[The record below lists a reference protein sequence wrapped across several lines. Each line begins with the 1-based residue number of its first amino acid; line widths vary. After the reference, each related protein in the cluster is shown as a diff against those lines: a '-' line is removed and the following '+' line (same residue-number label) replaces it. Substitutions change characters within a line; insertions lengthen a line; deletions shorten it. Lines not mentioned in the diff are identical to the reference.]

1 MDCTRTCRSRFVTV
15 AIVTAAVGM
24 VLSTLAVSN
33 AAASGGTGPSA
44 TINDWSVPERL
55 LDNNDDGYIDYY
67 LDCQPHAPG
76 DTLTGTDNCRSAE
89 IHPNSYPV
97 RLDACASQPGDAP
110 ITRYQFSIPGA
121 SLYDGD
127 GCGPIVY
134 LPAQGTYEV
143 SLTATDA
150 DGRTSTTSHAI
161 TVKDL
166 LVVSIGDSYGS
177 GEGVPPFIDEFAEGV
192 NDKNSRCDRSSR
204 AASAQAALELEKAD
218 RRTSVTFIH
227 LACSG
232 AQIAE
237 GVLRPYAGAN
247 PTGNDRIPPQID
259 YLKALIGDRP
269 IDLMHMS
276 IGGNDMGFADIITSC
291 IDPSFTV
298 AQATAAVNPALGA
311 TLFAAWL
318 AYPNC
323 DVAWNDPTEVLT
335 GLRSGGL
342 IFQEGIAA
350 LPGRYA
356 DLNDA
361 LQTELYD
368 AGLLGPERVY
378 LTEYPDFTRDHNGE
392 WCGWSATNPNSTT
405 DLPGFTK
412 TEFQWASEIVAP
424 SLTAVMKSAAQSYRW
439 NFVGGISSQYFR
451 HGYCA
456 GVVHIVDADGN
467 VYPESQH
474 WLVGLGESIA
484 DRGQPTSA
492 FHPNIKGQNAARD
505 RILASWTSA
514 LRNPRVPPE
523 IKVIPTL
530 LGFTSNLGGANGWT
544 TGECKSWD
552 RDDCNRDR
560 TGYTIQIKGGHAVK
574 GPLTDHVRMAIDGKP
589 VTFTNG
595 SNECQTA
602 DGDTCSVFV
611 DNPAGP
617 NLGGVTIVVAV
628 DRPGIHS
635 FDISADNVL
644 GLTANHHYDFA
655 VDLSPPTID
664 PMTVTSGT
672 AGNNGWYVSPVG
684 LEFTAT
690 DAPGGSGLM
699 KIETFLMGQGT
710 DGTPATLPT
719 TGDAATGKVTATIG
733 HDGNHSISSE
743 AVDWAGLRSGDRL
756 TRDPAGP
763 RYDRIKIDQTAPALT
778 ISGLSD
784 TSAAFTA
791 AEIADGPVFT
801 NDPAVRVHYSAS
813 DATSGVAAVR
823 SGAVSSTDAEGSLDI
838 LAPLGLSTHVV
849 EVEDVAGHTSTAS
862 FTVFRAVSAAKA
874 DPQGHGFWRTAVK
887 TDRYTADEFATL
899 LVHGNEVSRAFGAP
913 TGRYDDVTPSSAES
927 VLKPTSASDVELR
940 VRRDLLTGWLNL
952 VSGRLAGGQAVDLQ
966 TVSGWDRVVTNTAG
980 SSRTTALNVMR
991 EVERRLVESPSDTT
1005 MQVIQSLLEG
1015 LSSNRFTV

>member
-1 MDCTRTCRSRFVTV
+1 MYVERVCRGSLNKILVF
-15 AIVTAAVGM
+15 TAA
-24 VLSTLAVSN
+24 LSVFLGGLVSP
-33 AAASGGTGPSA
+33 AAAAPVATGPSA

-55 LDNNDDGYIDYY
+55 IDNNADGYIDYY
-67 LDCQPHAPG
+67 LDCQPWAPG
-76 DTLTGTDNCRSAE
+76 GTLTRTDNCRTAD
-89 IHPNSYPV
+89 IDPNSYPV
-97 RLDACASQPGDAP
+97 RIDACDSRPGDSP
-110 ITRYQFSIPGA
+110 ITRYQFSIAGVP
-121 SLYDGD
+121 SYDGA
-127 GCGPIVY
+127 GCGPLVSV
-134 LPAQGTYEV
+134 PEQGTYEV
-143 SLTATDA
+143 SLTITDA
-150 DGRTSTTSHAI
+150 NGLESTTSRTI

-177 GEGVPPFIDEFAEGV
+177 GEGVPPFIDVFAEGV

-204 AASAQAALELEKAD
+204 AASAQAAMQLEKAD
-218 RRTSVTFIH
+218 PRTSVTFIH

-232 AQIAE
+232 AQIVE
-237 GVLRPYAGAN
+237 GVLNPYAGAN
-247 PTGNDRIPPQID
+247 PTGHDRIPPQID
-259 YLKALIGDRP
+259 YLKALIGDRS

-276 IGGNDMGFADIITSC
+276 IGGNDMGFADIIKAC
-291 IDPSFTV
+291 IDPSFAV
-298 AQATAAVNPALGA
+298 AMATAAFDPPLGA
-311 TLFAAWL
+311 ALFAAWL

-342 IFQEGIAA
+342 IFEEGIAA

-361 LQTELYD
+361 LQAKLYD

-392 WCGWSATNPNSTT
+392 WCGWTPTNPVSTT

-412 TEFQWASEIVAP
+412 TEFQWASEVVAP
-424 SLTAVMKSAAQSYRW
+424 SLTAVMKSAVQSYRW
-439 NFVGGISSQYFR
+439 NFVGGVSSQYFR

-456 GVVHIVDADGN
+456 GVVHVVDADGN
-467 VYPESQH
+467 FFPEPQH
-474 WLVGLGESIA
+474 WLVGLGESIT

-514 LRNPRVPPE
+514 LRNPRVPPQ

-530 LGFTSNLGGANGWT
+530 LGFTSNIGGANGWT
-544 TGECKSWD
+544 TGECMSWD

-628 DRPGIHS
+628 SRPGRHS

-655 VDLSPPTID
+655 VDLAPPTID
-664 PMTVTSGT
+664 PMVITSGT
-672 AGNNGWYVSPVG
+672 PGNNGWYVSPVG
-684 LEFTAT
+684 LEFAAA

-710 DGTPATLPT
+710 DGTPANLPT
-719 TGDAATGKVTATIG
+719 TADPTTGKATATIA
-733 HDGNHSISSE
+733 HDGDHDVSSE
-743 AVDWAGLRSGDRL
+743 AVDFAGLRSGDRL
-756 TRDPAGP
+756 TREPSGP
-763 RYDRIKIDQTAPALT
+763 RYDRVKIDQTAP
-778 ISGLSD
+778 
-784 TSAAFTA
+784 
-791 AEIADGPVFT
+791 EIAITSLGDGSSTWTGAEVADSPLFT
-801 NDPAVRVHYSAS
+801 NDPLVQVDYSAS
-813 DATSGVAAVR
+813 DATSGVAEVR
-823 SGAVSSTDAEGSLDI
+823 SGALSSTDLDGT
-838 LAPLGLSTHVV
+838 LAISVPLGLSTQVL

-862 FTVFRAVSAAKA
+862 FTVFRAAASIGSA
-874 DPQGHGFWRTAVK
+874 PEGPGYWRNVVK
-887 TDRYTADEFATL
+887 TGKYSESQFTGLISAS
-899 LVHGNEVSRAFGAP
+899 NQVSRAFGAP
-913 TGRYDDVTPSSAES
+913 TGRYADVTGSSADA
-927 VLKPTSASDVELR
+927 VLKPAPASDVDVR
-940 VRRDLLTGWLNL
+940 VRRDLLTTWMNL
-952 VSGRLAGGQAVDLQ
+952 VSGRLRAGQQVDMDS
-966 TVSGWDRVVTNTAG
+966 VSGWERVVANTGG
-980 SSRTTALNVMR
+980 SSRTTALNVVR
-991 EVERRLVESPSDTT
+991 EAERRLEGWTPASTLEVV
-1005 MQVIQSLLEG
+1005 QRLLDQ
-1015 LSSNRFTV
+1015 LNSNRLTI